1 MNLQELI
8 GQTDL
13 DLNEGQVRAF
23 FLGALSA
30 DRPLPF
36 NKAQEELLSEAPE
49 TKNSLEPHLK
59 QLWDKLN
66 DKDQDQ
72 LASLFADKGTVQEFL
87 TTALE
92 RLDYFLTGL
101 SLAGSLAD
109 EEQSEVLDELEN
121 VVMDLDEYLSDDKPE
136 TEAGEELKE
145 QFLGAWEELVKLKKG

>member
-8 GQTDL
+8 AQTDL

-23 FLGALSA
+23 FLGALFA
-30 DRPLPF
+30 DKPLPF

-49 TKNSLEPHLK
+49 AKKALEPHLK
-59 QLWDKLN
+59 TLWDKLN

-72 LASLFADKGTVQEFL
+72 LASLFPDKGSVQEFL

-109 EEQSEVLDELEN
+109 DEQTEVLDELEN

-136 TEAGEELKE
+136 AEAGEELKE
-145 QFLGAWEELVKLKKG
+145 QLMGAWEELVKLKKS